1 MNIGRRGSNMKRNF
15 LKRTM
20 ALTVAIAMT
29 VSSVPA
35 NLVFA
40 EEDVILDEAVEIVDE
55 AAADTVVA
63 ETPVEVPA
71 AVEVPA
77 DDITVEVVG
86 EEEEGFVLDDQVN
99 ADAAAAISSDG
110 TSQIAA
116 IADTEQVTNVKLDPT
131 SNYLLS
137 WDRNSSYS
145 RYEISITDAA
155 GTPYYLNDFEG
166 YYYDDNEATMKYG
179 LMNYTDYFTS
189 YSLGGASVYT
199 KNAETGLYVKG
210 ASAFQPNGTYTIRV
224 RGYWWS
230 YADREWKP
238 GAWSSAI
245 SYTVPADT
253 VTKPGVVQN
262 VHWDPNNANMLCW
275 DAVQYADEYQ
285 LTITTADGLVFGYE
299 YSDGVYYPVDSDQLK
314 VDLSRL
320 VLNGYTKA
328 ADGTYSSTEIKAF
341 NVGTAYSISVRAAA
355 YGLESGE
362 LSAPVTYTPVL
373 ATPNKVTDVKVNENG
388 MLTWRGDNLDGES
401 LYEVKVTDEL
411 GREYLAGV
419 QVVNSVPVPTYYS
432 ISDYNITIHS
442 DKPSEHKLDLK
453 NTYSN
458 EYGYGLINW
467 TIDPQSGNYV
477 PAKEGTP
484 ENPQTVCAFKPGHT
498 YTIQVQAVRKI
509 ALNSTTQRVE
519 SGWSEAV
526 PFVYP
531 ADNKIPEMTGGLTFD
546 GSRVR
551 WNGVDFTGVTGR
563 CGYEVR
569 VTNPEE
575 TIEYLADGE
584 KESLPTY
591 YDTEGS
597 TSMEIAPGML
607 RGYTVAN
614 IANKVYTPEK
624 DATAFKRGQ
633 SYKIWVRAYDYKTD
647 GTKQAPEWSGP
658 ITITLPG
665 LKETVTG
672 ISVDDNQWMSWDR
685 DEQADGY
692 QIDVWDAEGVH
703 YYAGKTQTY
712 NPTTNIAEYTPE
724 YARVSAYY
732 YDPDEDV
739 PTPVTSC
746 GLKGLTLYGY
756 VKNGSNLELKKGAD
770 GGSIE
775 AFVKGKTYYVAVRA
789 YYNDGTMVYNTFSDP
804 VAVTVPAPAQGINAP
819 AAAVTGLELRT
830 SASEKD
836 NESALNGAV
845 LQWNHVF
852 DAAYYDIRVTDAA
865 GNEYLDK
872 IIVEANDK
880 TDVNELKTYY
890 RQASNGTFENG
901 YLQSVSLSALAGLKS
916 YVSVPGSSVA
926 TVKDAAGN
934 DLKTFVP
941 GVVYNFQVR
950 AVNVYKEWDATK
962 NEWIETEYPGEWS
975 APVSYTQ
982 AALAPITDLTY
993 AAAESAKEG
1002 SYLFTYSAALSNSGV
1017 YYQIA
1022 TDANFNAASL
1032 LDKGEWKQGNSSAY
1046 KLAVSKS
1053 SLKAGTTYYI
1063 RAVNS
1068 ISKPTDE
1075 DIAAL
1080 TAVAPIPYTAFT
1092 TDIKTPKTITG
1103 LKLYET
1109 TENAFVFRYDAVL
1122 DPDDGNEVELQYNT
1136 GTGWVSN
1143 GNSTTLYFGNL
1154 PEGQVAVRAIAYVMQ
1169 LNPATGENE
1178 KVYGAPSNEV
1188 AVTVTRET
1196 TAISALKLAEK
1207 TNEGYVFKFS
1217 GDLRKDE
1224 LIEYWISQKSDFA
1237 NSEKYTVVSRKN
1249 MSSASEGDGGVDSFT
1264 VSYTSLTPGTKYYV
1278 RARAYNPANK
1288 VEVKRYSAFT
1298 GTVSF
1303 TAMMPQ
1309 VEVWGAAITSKS
1321 ITLSMSTPNN
1331 DEYLTGYEIQMK
1343 NDKKYEAVAKT
1354 TDDTYKVSGLKADT
1368 TYTFRIRPYYYNPT
1382 TGKTKNGSWVYYEAT
1397 TWGGAMNLVAKAA
1410 SETSVKLSWSKI
1422 SGASGYE
1429 IYRMV
1434 GSSYSTKVKDGYG
1447 NSFSKSKLIK
1457 TVKQTSKT
1465 KATITYTDKGLTK
1478 NLRYTYV
1485 VRAYKE
1491 VDGQKF
1497 YIESGAGVG
1506 LGLSNFGILTQVKQ
1520 SDGKVKVTWSRAYG
1534 ADGYLIEKYDD
1545 VKDKWVTA
1553 AKLGASKTSKT
1564 FSKATGKSVKY
1575 RIRAYKGST
1584 YSAAETV
1591 EVSPFLAA
1599 PVKVTA
1605 VANTKDGSV
1614 KVTWKAV
1621 AGADYYRV
1629 YRTTSSWS
1637 RYDSTAKTYDYAYG
1651 TKLPLY
1657 VADATRVTG
1666 YRLVTDTREMKENS
1680 FVDRPITYTVNGVE
1694 NTLAAGPTPGVTYY
1708 YYVKAFKY
1716 GEEQIYNEVNT
1727 SDNAEIESADSKAAS
1742 AMVSTVKVSKPTS
1755 LKVKAYKGKMAVTWK
1770 KVSNAV
1776 GYEVYRKTTAK
1787 GDEFEL
1793 IGTVD
1798 KGTTAKYVDK
1808 TVKKGTKY
1816 IYRVRAIALTEAGL
1830 NKYSSYSKSSSKV
1843 TAK

>member
-1 MNIGRRGSNMKRNF
+1 MKRNF

-110 TSQIAA
+110 TNQIAA

-131 SNYLLS
+131 SSYLLT
-137 WDRNSSYS
+137 WDSNSSYS
-145 RYEISITDAA
+145 RYEVSITDAA
-155 GTPYYLNDFEG
+155 GTPYYLSDYKYN
-166 YYYDDNEATMKYG
+166 YYYDDADGTMKQGLANFTYG
-179 LMNYTDYFTS
+179 SSLRLADAAAYTM
-189 YSLGGASVYT
+189 
-199 KNAETGLYVKG
+199 NAETGLYVKG
-210 ASAFQPNGTYTIRV
+210 ALAFQPNNTYTIRV
-224 RGYWWS
+224 RGYRQS
-230 YADREWKP
+230 YENYTMVWTP
-238 GAWSSAI
+238 GPWSSAI

-253 VTKPGVVQN
+253 VTKLGVVQN
-262 VHWDPNNANMLCW
+262 VHWDPNNANVLCW
-275 DAVQYADEYQ
+275 DAVQYAKGYQ
-285 LTITTADGLVFGYE
+285 LTITTADGLVFGRSGYSYLGSVYE
-299 YSDGVYYPVDSDQLK
+299 PVKTDEDELK
-314 VDLSRL
+314 IDLSTL
-320 VLNGYTKA
+320 VLDGYTLA

-341 NVGTAYSISVRAAA
+341 NVGTIYSISVRAVG
-355 YGLESGE
+355 GLEDGE
-362 LSAPVTYTPVL
+362 PSAPVTYTPVL
-373 ATPNKVTDVKVNENG
+373 VTPNKVTDVKVNENG

-432 ISDYNITIHS
+432 TSSSSLYLNG
-442 DKPSEHKLDLK
+442 
-453 NTYSN
+453 TYSSQ
-458 EYGYGLINW
+458 YGSGLIYW

-498 YTIQVQAVRKI
+498 YTIQIQAVRKI
-509 ALNSTTQRVE
+509 ALNSTTQTQRVE
-519 SGWSEAV
+519 SGWSDPV
-526 PFVYP
+526 QFVYP
-531 ADNKIPEMTGGLTFD
+531 ADNKVPEKTGGLTFN
-546 GSRVR
+546 GSSVS
-551 WNGVDFTGVTGR
+551 WNSVDFTGVTAPWGVTVPY
-563 CGYEVR
+563 GYEVR

-591 YDTEGS
+591 YDTKGSS
-597 TSMEIAPGML
+597 TSMAIAPGML

-624 DATAFKRGQ
+624 DVTAFKRGQ

-647 GTKQAPEWSGP
+647 GTKQAPDWSDP
-658 ITITLPG
+658 IIITLPG
-665 LKETVTG
+665 LKEKVTG
-672 ISVDDNQWMSWDR
+672 ITVDDNLGMSWES
-685 DEQADGY
+685 DEHADGY

-703 YYAGKTQTY
+703 YYTDRTPTF
-712 NPTTNIAEYTPE
+712 NPATSIVEYTPK
-724 YARVSAYY
+724 YATSYGTY
-732 YDPDEDV
+732 CNLEDLDV
-739 PTPVTSC
+739 FAF
-746 GLKGLTLYGY
+746 

-804 VAVTVPAPAQGINAP
+804 VAVTVPAPAKGINAP

-852 DAAYYDIRVTDAA
+852 DADYYDIRVTDAA
-865 GNEYLDK
+865 GNEYFKSID
-872 IIVEANDK
+872 VEPNNK
-880 TDVNELKTYY
+880 TDVNELKVHY
-890 RQASNGTFENG
+890 RILTNSTFEDD

-950 AVNVYKEWDATK
+950 AVNVYEEWDATK
-962 NEWIETEYPGEWS
+962 NKDIKTEYPGEWS

-1063 RAVNS
+1063 RAINS

-1224 LIEYWISQKSDFA
+1224 LVEYWISQKSDFA
-1237 NSEKYTVVSRKN
+1237 NSKKYTVVSRKN
-1249 MSSASEGDGGVDSFT
+1249 MSSADRWDGGVDSFT
-1264 VSYTSLTPGTKYYV
+1264 VYYTSLTPGTKYYV
-1278 RARAYNPANK
+1278 RARAYNPSNK
-1288 VEVKRYSAFT
+1288 VEVKQYSAFT

-1309 VEVWGAAITSKS
+1309 VNVLGTAIESKS
-1321 ITLSMSTPNN
+1321 ITLRMDTPNN

-1343 NDKKYEAVAKT
+1343 NGKKYEAVAKT
-1354 TDDTYKVSGLKADT
+1354 TDDTYKVTGLKADT

-1410 SETSVKLSWSKI
+1410 SETSVKLSWSKL

-1429 IYRMV
+1429 IYRTV
-1434 GSSYSTKVKDGYG
+1434 GNSYWTKEEDGYRNG
-1447 NSFSKSKLIK
+1447 FSKSKLIK

-1465 KATITYTDKGLTK
+1465 KKTITYTDKGLTK

-1506 LGLSNFGILTQVKQ
+1506 LGLSNFGILTKVKQ
-1520 SDGKVKVTWSRAYG
+1520 SDGKLKVTWSRAYG

-1564 FSKATGKSVKY
+1564 FSKATGKTVHY

-1584 YSAAETV
+1584 YSAAEPV
-1591 EVSPFLAA
+1591 DVDPFLAA
-1599 PVKVTA
+1599 PVKVKA

-1629 YRTTSSWS
+1629 YRTTSSSVW
-1637 RYDSTAKTYDYAYG
+1637 YDSTAKTYRYTNDEVPL
-1651 TKLPLY
+1651 TLY
-1657 VADATRVTG
+1657 VADTTRVTG
-1666 YRLVTDTREMKENS
+1666 YREVTDTREMKETS

-1708 YYVKAFKY
+1708 YYVRAFKY

-1727 SDNAEIESADSKAAS
+1727 IADAEIMSADSKAAS
-1742 AMVSTVKVSKPTS
+1742 AMVSTVEVSKPTS